1 MDKGA
6 LINIPNKSGHLPI
19 KQVADDNNVIVND
32 EVTATDAAA
41 PIPTP
46 TVSNKSTSSLQE
58 DSQPE
63 VKLLINKSKSAAAA
77 NKERI
82 PVNTSD
88 RFKRLRE
95 LAESPGAN
103 NNKPISERQNS
114 TRRYFRPGHLEE
126 RRRRVLSE
134 EEEAE
139 LEKQRLKRQ
148 KEVDMLAQRSAV
160 KNNPLFKKFEEQTQG
175 QQQQG
180 KPVISAVS
188 AIRDRKKLLGAA
200 DQIRRTSRVINSL
213 KDRSYVSGSVFR
225 QQSDTATGSVST
237 ENNLRVPTLAQ
248 LRAGP
253 PTPTS
258 TSRET
263 SPNVS
268 DNEEE
273 EEEPV
278 KSKVD
283 SSKITPSTQKQIP
296 VTPTKENFTAS
307 TTVTNDTT
315 IDQKNSDSSVVTI
328 ETSLDSLA
336 ESKDKTSLDSSAV
349 IKNKSSVDDQK
360 EDIKL
365 STTSLKSTND
375 VNGVTTTAKTSEN
388 DIESLSIGKLSNV
401 NREVKPSN
409 PSKNQ
414 IGSSK
419 VKQIVNV
426 HEHLNEETEIE
437 NYSTGKVFSVWK
449 KNEHGDLIEETQER
463 SFTSKGTASEGTLF
477 VYLLLLFAKIL
488 TQPKELAIIDKH
500 IDNSTVVND
509 SSVNKSKPLL
519 PAKSK
524 SRPTS
529 KAINVKKE
537 EAEAEKVG
545 KTVYNVEESASTILK
560 KSTQNTIIEENTSA
574 PNLVGSRSIKD
585 LEVTAE
591 VQHQEQEEQHLMNA
605 PRAISTKEH
614 DHVLQDNK
622 SNHAESTSFES
633 SSPSPS
639 PSIIIA
645 DEKNL
650 GINKEEYKEQ
660 KEQKTGSVDKE
671 LDIITTDASKKT
683 SSTSTTT
690 FNTQPTI
697 ENHENAQQINIKE
710 PTSSPSSLSSI
721 IIDTPKDNKLGL

>member
-1 MDKGA
+1 MTKNAFTKLIEIHFKHTKGNELNTCLWGEEQNTVMHLAYLINQPDLTQLLMDKGA

-19 KQVADDNNVIVND
+19 KQVANDKDFIAIND
-32 EVTATDAAA
+32 EVTVTDAAA
-41 PIPTP
+41 PTP
-46 TVSNKSTSSLQE
+46 TVSDKSTASLQE

-175 QQQQG
+175 QQQQQG

-225 QQSDTATGSVST
+225 QQSDTATESGST

-253 PTPTS
+253 PTSTS
-258 TSRET
+258 ISRET
-263 SPNVS
+263 SLNVS

-273 EEEPV
+273 EEKSV
-278 KSKVD
+278 KNEID

-296 VTPTKENFTAS
+296 ITPTKESFAS
-307 TTVTNDTT
+307 STVVTNDTA
-315 IDQKNSDSSVVTI
+315 IDQKKIESSAATI
-328 ETSLDSLA
+328 ETSLDS
-336 ESKDKTSLDSSAV
+336 SVV
-349 IKNKSSVDDQK
+349 IKNKSLIDGQK
-360 EDIKL
+360 ENVKL

-375 VNGVTTTAKTSEN
+375 VNGVTTTAKAAEN

-401 NREVKPSN
+401 NREVKSSH
-409 PSKNQ
+409 PSKSQ
-414 IGSSK
+414 VGSSK

-437 NYSTGKVFSVWK
+437 NYSTGKIFSVWK
-449 KNEHGDLIEETQER
+449 KNEYGDLIEETQEK
-463 SFTSKGTASEGTLF
+463 SFTDKGIASEGTIF
-477 VYLLLLFAKIL
+477 VHLLLLFL
-488 TQPKELAIIDKH
+488 T
-500 IDNSTVVND
+500 
-509 SSVNKSKPLL
+509 
-519 PAKSK
+519 
-524 SRPTS
+524 
-529 KAINVKKE
+529 
-537 EAEAEKVG
+537 
-545 KTVYNVEESASTILK
+545 
-560 KSTQNTIIEENTSA
+560 
-574 PNLVGSRSIKD
+574 
-585 LEVTAE
+585 
-591 VQHQEQEEQHLMNA
+591 
-605 PRAISTKEH
+605 
-614 DHVLQDNK
+614 
-622 SNHAESTSFES
+622 
-633 SSPSPS
+633 
-639 PSIIIA
+639 
-645 DEKNL
+645 
-650 GINKEEYKEQ
+650 
-660 KEQKTGSVDKE
+660 
-671 LDIITTDASKKT
+671 
-683 SSTSTTT
+683 
-690 FNTQPTI
+690 
-697 ENHENAQQINIKE
+697 
-710 PTSSPSSLSSI
+710 
-721 IIDTPKDNKLGL
+721 

>member
-32 EVTATDAAA
+32 EVKATDAAA
-41 PIPTP
+41 PTPTP

-63 VKLLINKSKSAAAA
+63 VKLLINKSKSAATA

-225 QQSDTATGSVST
+225 QQPDTATGSVST

-258 TSRET
+258 VSRET

-278 KSKVD
+278 KNKVD

-307 TTVTNDTT
+307 TTVTSDTT
-315 IDQKNSDSSVVTI
+315 IDQKNIDSSAVTI
-328 ETSLDSLA
+328 ETSLGSLA
-336 ESKDKTSLDSSAV
+336 ESKDKSSL
-349 IKNKSSVDDQK
+349 DDQK
-360 EDIKL
+360 EDVKL
-365 STTSLKSTND
+365 PTTSLKSTND

-388 DIESLSIGKLSNV
+388 DIESLTIGKLSNV

-426 HEHLNEETEIE
+426 HEHLNEETEVE

-463 SFTSKGTASEGTLF
+463 SFTSKGAASEGTIF
-477 VYLLLLFAKIL
+477 VCLLLLFAKML
-488 TQPKELAIIDKH
+488 T
-500 IDNSTVVND
+500 
-509 SSVNKSKPLL
+509 
-519 PAKSK
+519 
-524 SRPTS
+524 
-529 KAINVKKE
+529 
-537 EAEAEKVG
+537 
-545 KTVYNVEESASTILK
+545 
-560 KSTQNTIIEENTSA
+560 
-574 PNLVGSRSIKD
+574 
-585 LEVTAE
+585 
-591 VQHQEQEEQHLMNA
+591 
-605 PRAISTKEH
+605 
-614 DHVLQDNK
+614 
-622 SNHAESTSFES
+622 
-633 SSPSPS
+633 
-639 PSIIIA
+639 
-645 DEKNL
+645 
-650 GINKEEYKEQ
+650 
-660 KEQKTGSVDKE
+660 
-671 LDIITTDASKKT
+671 
-683 SSTSTTT
+683 
-690 FNTQPTI
+690 
-697 ENHENAQQINIKE
+697 
-710 PTSSPSSLSSI
+710 
-721 IIDTPKDNKLGL
+721 